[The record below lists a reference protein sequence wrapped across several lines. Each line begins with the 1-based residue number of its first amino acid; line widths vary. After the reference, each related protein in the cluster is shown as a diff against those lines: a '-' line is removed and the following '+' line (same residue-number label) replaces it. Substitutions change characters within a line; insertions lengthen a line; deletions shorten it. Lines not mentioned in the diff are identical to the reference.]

1 MSKITKI
8 SAQKNTERLNIYL
21 DGVFAFGIRQE
32 LLGDYDLHVG
42 KELKKNEIARIN
54 KEDEIKRCLDKAYRY
69 LFYRP
74 RSEKEVTD
82 KLLEKYPEKTVAA
95 ALKKLKEYK
104 YVDDRAF
111 IKFWLDS
118 RANSRGPA
126 LLRLELIQK
135 GIPKTLIEE
144 SLSSIN
150 KEALIEDALKLVR
163 GKKKYRDLDANDL
176 YKKVAPFLSRR
187 GYSYDVIKIVLKS
200 MKSEN

>member
-8 SAQKNTERLNIYL
+8 SVQKNTERLNIYL

-32 LLGDYDLHVG
+32 LLGDYDLRVG
-42 KELKKNEIARIN
+42 KELSKDEIARLN
-54 KEDEIKRCLDKAYRY
+54 KEDELKRCLDKAYRY
-69 LFYRP
+69 LSYRP

-82 KLLEKYPEKTVAA
+82 KLLEKYPQKTVMA

-104 YVDDRAF
+104 YVDDSAF

-118 RANSRGPA
+118 RASSRGPA
-126 LLRLELIQK
+126 LLRLELSQK
-135 GIPKTLIEE
+135 GVSKTLIEE
-144 SLSSIN
+144 SLSSID
-150 KEALIEDALKLVR
+150 KESLIEDALKLVR

-187 GYSYDVIKIVLKS
+187 GYGYDIIKEVIRVINDK
-200 MKSEN
+200 

>member
-8 SAQKNTERLNIYL
+8 SVQKNTERLNIYL

-32 LLGDYDLHVG
+32 LLGDYDLRVG
-42 KELKKNEIARIN
+42 KELSKGEIARLN
-54 KEDEIKRCLDKAYRY
+54 KDDELKRCLDKAYRY
-69 LFYRP
+69 LSYRP

-82 KLLEKYPEKTVAA
+82 KLLEKYPQKTVMA

-104 YVDDRAF
+104 YVDDSAF

-118 RANSRGPA
+118 RASSRGPA
-126 LLRLELIQK
+126 LLRLELSQK
-135 GIPKTLIEE
+135 GVSKTLIEE
-144 SLSSIN
+144 SLSSID

-187 GYSYDVIKIVLKS
+187 GYGYDIIKEVIRVINDK
-200 MKSEN
+200 